1 MLPKKIIMHKFF
13 VSILLLFS
21 LLSIDFPLFA
31 QQESVAES
39 AEVSLSQEQASQAQ
53 TQEKAESIFG
63 FKMAGSNDQEE
74 VSVNQ
79 KSQAKQPISII
90 GDTVEYSLNSKDVI
104 AAGNVEIIY
113 KGAKLTCQKITVN
126 TDTKEGLAQGNVRLD
141 DAGGVIEADKMNYNF
156 GTQAG
161 VMIDAGFRAN
171 PYFGKAEKMKKN
183 NEIEFI
189 GFRTQMSTCSY
200 DNPHYRIK
208 SRKVNF
214 LIGEKVTCKDN
225 LFTVGQKQQFPLFYL
240 PEFNRSL
247 KEPYMHVQFSPG
259 QSKAWGK
266 YMLTAWR
273 YNISENISGDILLDY
288 RTLLG
293 VAEGFITNVK
303 TDNFGKG
310 EFKFYYTQ
318 ERDKSKDLSSSV
330 DVPKVFERY
339 LIRWRHRWDVSPVT
353 NIITEYHRMEDS
365 KMMIHGSG
373 FNLMKEY
380 FFREYEKDALPLSYM
395 QLQHLFSNSSFNLV
409 VQPRVN
415 RWTTQLEKLPELTYV
430 LPATQI
436 AQTPFYLEDL
446 SSFAN
451 YDTLNG
457 IPSSG
462 ARQLNMTRFDTY
474 NKISAPVKL
483 SIFQFS
489 PFVADRLTYY
499 NDAVDGSSIAP
510 RTVFY
515 SGADL
520 TTKFY
525 KVLNVKTN
533 FFGLDVNGLRHIIT
547 PTLSYLFNN
556 KPTIANSKLKQ
567 IDGIDSIAVTNSAS
581 FGLQNKLQTKRNN
594 TTVDLLDF
602 RINNTYTFRSS
613 ANKSGGKLSDFLLY
627 LDLIP
632 YSWLSLHSDVTFS
645 RQEHKFSTVNADLNF
660 CFTAERSI
668 GIGERYVRRGSK
680 ETILNLIWRLNPKW
694 KFNFYGRY
702 QFGNA
707 TNLSKGLREQ
717 QYTIIRD
724 LHCWTTEFMYDV
736 DKTRG
741 HNLWLI
747 FRLKAFPELQ
757 FEYDQEYHRPKP
769 GSQNYGK
776 S

>member
-1 MLPKKIIMHKFF
+1 MTMHKFF
-13 VSILLLFS
+13 VSILLILFS
-21 LLSIDFPLFA
+21 LLSGNSPLFA
-31 QQESVAES
+31 QQNSADES
-39 AEVSLSQEQASQAQ
+39 AEVNLS
-53 TQEKAESIFG
+53 QEKAESIFG
-63 FKMAGSNDQEE
+63 FKMEGSN
-74 VSVNQ
+74 NQ
-79 KSQAKQPISII
+79 KSQAKQPISINA
-90 GDTVEYSLNSKDVI
+90 DTVEYSVNSKDVL
-104 AAGNVEIIY
+104 ATGNVEIIY
-113 KGAKLTCQKITVN
+113 KGAKLTCQKITLN
-126 TDTKEGLAQGNVRLD
+126 TDTKEGLAEGDVRLD
-141 DAGGVIEADKMNYNF
+141 DVSGVIEADKMTYNF
-156 GTQAG
+156 QTKAG
-161 VMIDAGFRAN
+161 VMTDAGFRAN
-171 PYFGKAEKMKKN
+171 PYFGKVEKMKKN
-183 NEIEFI
+183 NEIEFV

-200 DNPHYRIK
+200 DYPHYRIK

-214 LIGEKVTCKDN
+214 LTGEKVAGKDN

-259 QSKAWGK
+259 KSKAWGQ

-318 ERDKSKDLSSSV
+318 ERDKSKDLSSAV

-339 LIRWRHRWDVSPVT
+339 LIRWRHKWDVSPVT

-365 KMMIHGSG
+365 KMMIHGTG
-373 FNLMKEY
+373 FHFLKEY
-380 FFREYEKDALPLSYM
+380 FLREYEKDSLPLSYM
-395 QLQHLFSNSSFNLV
+395 QVQHLFRSSTLNLV

-415 RWTTQLEKLPELTYV
+415 RWTAQLEKLPELTYV
-430 LPATQI
+430 LPASQI
-436 AQTPFYLEDL
+436 AQTPFYFEDL
-446 SSFAN
+446 SSLVN
-451 YDTLNG
+451 YDTVNG

-462 ARQLNMTRFDTY
+462 ASQINMTRFDTY
-474 NKISAPVKL
+474 NKVSAPVKL

-489 PFVADRLTYY
+489 PFVADRTTYY
-499 NDAVDGSSIAP
+499 NDAVSGSSIAP

-525 KVLNVKTN
+525 KVLNIKTN
-533 FFGLDVNGLRHIIT
+533 FLGLDVNGLRHIIT
-547 PTLSYLFNN
+547 PTVSYSFNN
-556 KPTIANSKLKQ
+556 KPTIANTKLKQ
-567 IDGIDSIAVTNSAS
+567 IDGIDSIAVTNSATL
-581 FGLQNKLQTKRNN
+581 GLQNKLQTKRNN

-613 ANKSGGKLSDFLLY
+613 SNKSGGTLSDFLLY
-627 LDLIP
+627 LDFIP
-632 YSWLSLHSDVTFS
+632 YSWLSLHSDTTFS
-645 RQEHKFSTVNADLNF
+645 RQEHKFSAINADLNF
-660 CFTAERSI
+660 NFASERSI

-680 ETILNLIWRLNPKW
+680 ETILNLIWRINPKW
-694 KFNFYGRY
+694 KFSAYERY
-702 QFGNA
+702 QFGND

-717 QYTIIRD
+717 QYIIERD
-724 LHCWTTEFMYDV
+724 LHCWTTEFTYNV
-736 DKTRG
+736 NKTQG
-741 HNLWLI
+741 HSLYLI

-757 FEYDQEYHRPKP
+757 FEYDQQYHMPKP